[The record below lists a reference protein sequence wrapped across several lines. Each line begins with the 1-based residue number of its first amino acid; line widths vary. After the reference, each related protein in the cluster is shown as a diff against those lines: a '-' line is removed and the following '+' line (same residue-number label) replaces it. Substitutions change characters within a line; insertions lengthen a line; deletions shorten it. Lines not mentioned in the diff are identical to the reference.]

1 MTPLRPS
8 LDDFRQL
15 RESGANLIPVWTEL
29 AADYETP
36 VSAFQ
41 KLNDGG
47 PCFLLESAESSEQIG
62 RYSFLGAGERLEI
75 RASGRQIA
83 IRESGGDFITRPL
96 ADDCRDPLA
105 EVEKI
110 MARYRPAHVEGL
122 PVFAGGAVGYLAYD
136 MVRFFE
142 PTVPAAPPDPLGLPD
157 MAFLI
162 TDTLVIFDHRFRK
175 LQVVANVHTDEH
187 PTDEAG
193 YAAAREKIDALIAR
207 LAAPLSVAPLSLMTE
222 PPEEEPRSNTTQ
234 AEYEAMVTAGKEYI
248 LAGDIF
254 QFVPSQRFETD
265 FAGRPIDLYRTLR
278 HVNPSPY
285 MFCLQFGDEF
295 ALVGSSPEVHVR
307 AIDGKIDIR
316 PIAGTRARGKTPEED
331 AALADDLLGDPK
343 ELAEHV
349 MLVDLARND
358 VGRVAR
364 YDSVHV
370 TDFKRIERYSHVMHI
385 VSDVT
390 GRLAPGHSAYD
401 VMRATFPA
409 GTVSG
414 SPKVRAMQIINQLE
428 KAKRGAYAGAVGYFG
443 FDGNHDSCIALRTVV
458 LKDSKAYVQAG
469 AGVVADSVPT
479 SEYIETVNKAKGM
492 LRAIAR
498 ARMLSGAD
506 GAE

>member
-75 RASGRQIA
+75 RAQGRQIA
-83 IRESGGDFITRPL
+83 IRENGGDFVTRPFA
-96 ADDCRDPLA
+96 ADCQDPLA

-110 MARYRPAHVEGL
+110 MARYRPARVEGL
-122 PVFAGGAVGYLAYD
+122 PIFTGGAVGYLAYD
-136 MVRFFE
+136 MVRYFE
-142 PTVPAAPPDPLGLPD
+142 PTVPDAPPDPLGLPD
-157 MAFLI
+157 MVFLI

-187 PTDEAG
+187 ATDEAG
-193 YAAAREKIDALIAR
+193 YAAAREKIDAIIAR

-265 FAGRPIDLYRTLR
+265 FSGRPIDLYRTLR

-307 AIDGKIDIR
+307 AIEGKIEIR
-316 PIAGTRARGKTPEED
+316 PIAGTRARGRTPEED
-331 AALADDLLGDPK
+331 AALAADLLADPK

-358 VGRVAR
+358 VGRVAQ
-364 YDSVHV
+364 YNSVHV

-414 SPKVRAMQIINQLE
+414 SPKVRAMQIINELE
-428 KAKRGAYAGAVGYFG
+428 KAKRCAYAGAVGYFG

-458 LKDSKAYVQAG
+458 LKDGKAYVQAG

-479 SEYIETVNKAKGM
+479 SEYIETVNKARGM

-498 ARMLSGAD
+498 ARMLG
-506 GAE
+506 GEGR